1 MVKYDVLEMFIGLF
15 DDFLYDFFSIMAQK
29 ENFKFMD
36 ILIKNFFVNLKVVMR
51 RSWYSSLVIQSR
63 ITWLDASF

>member
-29 ENFKFMD
+29 K
-36 ILIKNFFVNLKVVMR
+36 I
-51 RSWYSSLVIQSR
+51 SSLWI
-63 ITWLDASF
+63 F

>member
-51 RSWYSSLVIQSR
+51 RS
-63 ITWLDASF
+63 